1 MSVETRRDLLVQA
14 AFRVIAEHG
23 VEAATTRRISAAASM
38 SLASFHYAFESR
50 DELLAELVAR
60 GTSDELA
67 TFIAPLSPP
76 SPSPESVDSGLIASE
91 SIAAGPD
98 EPERHT
104 EGAGAEQAAEWV
116 LPADIGDLLKAGLMS
131 YLESIIADPGRESA
145 MITLAQYARRTKGLE
160 HFAQRLYD
168 RYYEIAQ
175 TTLEAAAEAMHVQ
188 WATAPSNLAPLVVAA
203 TDGLTLAYL
212 STGNR
217 EIAERIIDATVTMLR
232 SHLVSP

>member
-76 SPSPESVDSGLIASE
+76 SPSPGPDSGPVDL
-91 SIAAGPD
+91 GPD
-98 EPERHT
+98 DSERRT
-104 EGAGAEQAAEWV
+104 EGAGTEGAGTGQPAEWV

-188 WATAPSNLAPLVVAA
+188 WATPPSHLAPLVVAA

>member
-1 MSVETRRDLLVQA
+1 MQTRRDLLVQA

-23 VEAATTRRISAAASM
+23 VEAATTRRISAEASM
-38 SLASFHYAFESR
+38 SLASFHYAFQSR

-67 TFIAPLSPP
+67 TFIAPLRPP
-76 SPSPESVDSGLIASE
+76 PTRPGPANSGHPD
-91 SIAAGPD
+91 AGPAAD
-98 EPERHT
+98 PPE
-104 EGAGAEQAAEWV
+104 EWI

-145 MITLAQYARRTKGLE
+145 MITLAQYARRTTGLE

-175 TTLEAAAEAMHVQ
+175 TTLQAAAEAMDVE
-188 WATAPSNLAPLVVAA
+188 WATAPSHLAPLVVAA

-217 EIAERIIDATVTMLR
+217 EVAERIIDATVTMLL

>member
-1 MSVETRRDLLVQA
+1 METRRDLLVQA

-76 SPSPESVDSGLIASE
+76 SPSPESVDSG
-91 SIAAGPD
+91 SIDSGPIDSGPD
-98 EPERHT
+98 DSERRT
-104 EGAGAEQAAEWV
+104 EGAGTEHASEWV

-145 MITLAQYARRTKGLE
+145 MITLAQYARRTEGLE

-175 TTLEAAAEAMHVQ
+175 TTLEAAAEAMHVE
-188 WATAPSNLAPLVVAA
+188 WATAPSHLAPLVVAA

>member
-1 MSVETRRDLLVQA
+1 METRRDLLVQA

-76 SPSPESVDSGLIASE
+76 SPSPGPADS
-91 SIAAGPD
+91 
-98 EPERHT
+98 ERRT
-104 EGAGAEQAAEWV
+104 EGAGTEQAAEWV

-175 TTLEAAAEAMHVQ
+175 TTLEAAAEAMDVE
-188 WATAPSNLAPLVVAA
+188 WATPPSHLAPLVVAA

-217 EIAERIIDATVTMLR
+217 EIAVRIIDATVTMLR

>member
-1 MSVETRRDLLVQA
+1 METRRDLLVQA

-67 TFIAPLSPP
+67 TFTAPLSPP
-76 SPSPESVDSGLIASE
+76 SPSPESVDSGPIASE
-91 SIAAGPD
+91 PIAAGPD

-104 EGAGAEQAAEWV
+104 GGAGAEQAAEWV

-188 WATAPSNLAPLVVAA
+188 WATAPSHLAPLVVAA

>member
-1 MSVETRRDLLVQA
+1 
-14 AFRVIAEHG
+14 
-23 VEAATTRRISAAASM
+23 
-38 SLASFHYAFESR
+38 
-50 DELLAELVAR
+50 
-60 GTSDELA
+60 
-67 TFIAPLSPP
+67 
-76 SPSPESVDSGLIASE
+76 
-91 SIAAGPD
+91 
-98 EPERHT
+98 
-104 EGAGAEQAAEWV
+104 
-116 LPADIGDLLKAGLMS
+116 MS

-145 MITLAQYARRTKGLE
+145 MITLAQYARRTEGLE

-175 TTLEAAAEAMHVQ
+175 TTLEAAAEAMHVE
-188 WATAPSNLAPLVVAA
+188 WATAPSHLAPLVVAA

>member
-1 MSVETRRDLLVQA
+1 METRRDLLVQA

-76 SPSPESVDSGLIASE
+76 SSSPRPNETVPDDSGSHDP
-91 SIAAGPD
+91 G
-98 EPERHT
+98 RRT
-104 EGAGAEQAAEWV
+104 EDTGTGGAGTEQAAEWV

-145 MITLAQYARRTKGLE
+145 MITLAQYARRTQGLE

-175 TTLEAAAEAMHVQ
+175 TTLEAAAEAMDVE
-188 WATAPSNLAPLVVAA
+188 WATPPSHLAPLVVAA

>member
-1 MSVETRRDLLVQA
+1 METRRDLLVQA

-76 SPSPESVDSGLIASE
+76 SPSSE
-91 SIAAGPD
+91 SIDSGPIDSGPD
-98 EPERHT
+98 DSERRT
-104 EGAGAEQAAEWV
+104 EGASEWV

-145 MITLAQYARRTKGLE
+145 MITLAQYARRTEGLE

-175 TTLEAAAEAMHVQ
+175 TTLEAAAEAMHVE
-188 WATAPSNLAPLVVAA
+188 WATAPSHLAPLVVAA

>member
-76 SPSPESVDSGLIASE
+76 SPRPGPDSGPVDSGPDDSE
-91 SIAAGPD
+91 RRTEGA
-98 EPERHT
+98 RT

-116 LPADIGDLLKAGLMS
+116 LPADIGELLKAGLMS

-175 TTLEAAAEAMHVQ
+175 TTLEAAAEAMHVE
-188 WATAPSNLAPLVVAA
+188 WATPPSHLAPLVVAA

-212 STGNR
+212 NTGNR

>member
-76 SPSPESVDSGLIASE
+76 SPSPGPPDSGPVDSGPADSE
-91 SIAAGPD
+91 CRTGGAG
-98 EPERHT
+98 T
-104 EGAGAEQAAEWV
+104 EGAGTGQPAEWV

-188 WATAPSNLAPLVVAA
+188 WATPPSHLAPLVVAA

>member
-1 MSVETRRDLLVQA
+1 METRRDLLVQA

-67 TFIAPLSPP
+67 TFIAPLSLP
-76 SPSPESVDSGLIASE
+76 SPSPGPADS
-91 SIAAGPD
+91 
-98 EPERHT
+98 ERRT
-104 EGAGAEQAAEWV
+104 EGARTEQAAEWV

-188 WATAPSNLAPLVVAA
+188 WATPPSHLAPLVVAA

>member
-1 MSVETRRDLLVQA
+1 METRRDLLVQA

-76 SPSPESVDSGLIASE
+76 SPSPESIDSGPVDSG
-91 SIAAGPD
+91 PD
-98 EPERHT
+98 ESERRT
-104 EGAGAEQAAEWV
+104 EGASEWV

-145 MITLAQYARRTKGLE
+145 MITLAQYARRTEGLE

-188 WATAPSNLAPLVVAA
+188 WATPPSHLAPLVVAA

>member
-1 MSVETRRDLLVQA
+1 METRRDLLVQA

-76 SPSPESVDSGLIASE
+76 SPSPGPPDSGPVDSGPTDSE
-91 SIAAGPD
+91 RRTGGAG
-98 EPERHT
+98 T
-104 EGAGAEQAAEWV
+104 EGAGTGQPAEWV

-145 MITLAQYARRTKGLE
+145 MITLAQFARRTKGLE

-175 TTLEAAAEAMHVQ
+175 TTLEAAAEAMHVE
-188 WATAPSNLAPLVVAA
+188 WATAPSHLAPLVVAA

>member
-1 MSVETRRDLLVQA
+1 METRRDLLVQA

-76 SPSPESVDSGLIASE
+76 SPSPGPPDSGPVDSGPADSE
-91 SIAAGPD
+91 CRTGGAG
-98 EPERHT
+98 T
-104 EGAGAEQAAEWV
+104 EGAGAEEAAEWV
-116 LPADIGDLLKAGLMS
+116 LPADIGNLLRAGLMS

-188 WATAPSNLAPLVVAA
+188 WATPPSHLAPLVVAA

>member
-67 TFIAPLSPP
+67 TFIAPLSLP
-76 SPSPESVDSGLIASE
+76 SPSPGPADS
-91 SIAAGPD
+91 
-98 EPERHT
+98 ERRT
-104 EGAGAEQAAEWV
+104 EGARTEQAAEWV

-188 WATAPSNLAPLVVAA
+188 WATPPSHLAPLVVAA

>member
-1 MSVETRRDLLVQA
+1 METRRDLLVQA

-76 SPSPESVDSGLIASE
+76 SLSPGPDSGPVDS
-91 SIAAGPD
+91 GPD

-175 TTLEAAAEAMHVQ
+175 TTLEAAAEAMHVE
-188 WATAPSNLAPLVVAA
+188 WATAPSHLAPLVVAA